1 MRTRKEIEEEL
12 GVVAFATNIPIKSII

>member
-12 GVVAFATNIPIKSII
+12 GVVAFATNVPIKSII